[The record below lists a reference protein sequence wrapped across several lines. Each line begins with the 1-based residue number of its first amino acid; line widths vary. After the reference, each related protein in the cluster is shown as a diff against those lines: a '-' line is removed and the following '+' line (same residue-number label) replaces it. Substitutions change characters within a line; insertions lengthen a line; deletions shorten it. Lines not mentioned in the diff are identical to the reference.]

1 MNFKIKHIDNIQG
14 TIEIDWLN
22 GITLIHNIPL
32 YILENPGLSQERII
46 QELEYMR
53 PPIPEPIEVP
63 ETLLNLVEEPE
74 PEPEPSAEEQARWR
88 RDVLLFELDVIVT
101 NPLRWSDL
109 TEVEQQELAD
119 YRQALLDV
127 PQQEGFPN
135 EIHWPVNPLEG
146 GVR

>member
-32 YILENPGLSQERII
+32 YILENTGLSQERII

-53 PPIPEPIEVP
+53 PPILEPIEVP
-63 ETLLNLVEEPE
+63 ETLLDLVEEPE
-74 PEPEPSAEEQARWR
+74 TEPEPSAEEQARWR
-88 RDVLLFELDVIVT
+88 RDGLLYELDAIVT
-101 NPLRWSDL
+101 NPLRWGDL
-109 TEVEQQELAD
+109 KESEQQALAA

-127 PQQEGFPN
+127 PQQAGFP
-135 EIHWPVNPLEG
+135 EDVDWPAKPEFL
-146 GVR
+146 

>member
-1 MNFKIKHIDNIQG
+1 MNFIIKHIDVVQG

-32 YILENPGLSQERII
+32 YILENPGLSQERIV

-63 ETLLNLVEEPE
+63 ETLLALVEEPE

-88 RDVLLFELDVIVT
+88 RDDLLYELDVIVT
-101 NPLRWSDL
+101 NPLRWGDL
-109 TEVEQQELAD
+109 TEAEQQALAA

-127 PQQEGFPN
+127 PQQDGFPDAVD
-135 EIHWPVNPLEG
+135 WPAKPEFL
-146 GVR
+146 